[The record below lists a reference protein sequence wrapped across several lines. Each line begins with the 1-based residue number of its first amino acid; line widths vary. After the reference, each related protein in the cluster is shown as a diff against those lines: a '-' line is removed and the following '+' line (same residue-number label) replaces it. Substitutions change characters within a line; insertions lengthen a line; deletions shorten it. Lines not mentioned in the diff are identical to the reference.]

1 MVENW
6 QLGSAPMDFLW
17 QWPLKFARLRF
28 ILGARLQVSDN
39 VAAAD
44 PDGLGIYPAAILGGQ
59 RSADTGDFPGS
70 ANPPA
75 RDAARIVDSMN
86 TGVAGSPAV
95 QAPPQAATR
104 QKSMMCGAQV
114 FRA

>member
-6 QLGSAPMDFLW
+6 QLGSASLDFLW

-59 RSADTGDFPGS
+59 RSDDTGDFPRFGY
-70 ANPPA
+70 PPA

-86 TGVAGSPAV
+86 PGVARNPAV

-104 QKSMMCGAQV
+104 
-114 FRA
+114 